1 MKSTLFLAAA
11 LALGLSACATKS
23 TFVDAGTTPAGTRE
37 IDLTG
42 GDTMKYNITL
52 VEARPGEPL
61 RLVLSNVGN
70 VPKDVMGHNFV
81 LLRKGTDIAAF
92 AQKAAN
98 DKASN
103 YLPASV
109 MDQVIVSIKQLGPHE
124 SAAVDFNAP
133 TEPGT
138 YDYLCTFPG
147 HYMIGMRGELVV
159 K

>member
-1 MKSTLFLAAA
+1 
-11 LALGLSACATKS
+11 
-23 TFVDAGTTPAGTRE
+23 
-37 IDLTG
+37 
-42 GDTMKYNITL
+42 MKYNITL